1 MGVWWIETLSL
12 NHNNPYSIVALYS
25 MLNSTTVTVKGHRV
39 AVSTLI
45 SYPVPVGTG
54 LWS

>member
-1 MGVWWIETLSL
+1 MKHYHSITTIL
-12 NHNNPYSIVALYS
+12 YSIVALYS
-25 MLNSTTVTVKGHRV
+25 KLNSTTVTVKGHRV

-45 SYPVPVGTG
+45 GYPVSVGTG